1 MKVLDIILD
10 ILRFFAIVL
19 ISIFAALML
28 MLWLDTTITT
38 NKKVKENN
46 CLLKEL
52 CVKQGINADSII
64 SQMNNDTI
72 RVNIEVKGPN
82 E

>member
-19 ISIFAALML
+19 ISIFAVLML
-28 MLWLDTTITT
+28 MLWIDITITT

-46 CLLKEL
+46 YLLKEL

-72 RVNIEVKGPN
+72 QVNIEVKGPN

>member
-1 MKVLDIILD
+1 MDILDIFLD
-10 ILRFFAIVL
+10 ILRFCAIVL

-72 RVNIEVKGPN
+72 QANIEVEEPN

>member
-28 MLWLDTTITT
+28 MLWLGTTITT

-72 RVNIEVKGPN
+72 QVNIEVKGPN